1 MKTPES
7 RLRGGGEIVLAHDP
21 TGPGRPGPR
30 VARAETQTKRRETG
44 RGWYWLLVLPGI
56 GVVFPWIYN
65 TDSPEL
71 FGIPFFY
78 WYQMAWVPISV
89 VITLIVYR
97 ATTVRSS

>member
-7 RLRGGGEIVLAHDP
+7 RLTGGGEITVSVDP
-21 TGPGRPGPR
+21 NQPGRPE
-30 VARAETQTKRRETG
+30 ARAKRREKRSG
-44 RGWYWLLVLPGI
+44 ASWLLVLPFL
-56 GVVFPWIYN
+56 GVFFPWIYN
-65 TDSPEL
+65 TDSPQL

-97 ATTVRSS
+97 TTTSRGS